1 VLLSIELLIGV
12 VIAGLGSLWGTI
24 VGALFLVYLRVGIQE
39 LADVGSLPDGLQD
52 AAKSPGMPAVIY
64 GAALILV
71 LFILPRGAAGAL
83 RRLSNPLTK
92 P

>member
-1 VLLSIELLIGV
+1 
-12 VIAGLGSLWGTI
+12 
-24 VGALFLVYLRVGIQE
+24 VYLRVGIQE

-71 LFILPRGAAGAL
+71 LFILPRGAAGAA